1 MKKHKTR
8 IVTINGFSDDV
19 MEANSE
25 FPYNRYNSKKSY
37 NSRPALKIICL
48 DHQEQRIAHKKRNAD
63 FELD

>member
-25 FPYNRYNSKKSY
+25 FPYNRYNPKKSY
-37 NSRPALKIICL
+37 NDTTHVQRLK
-48 DHQEQRIAHKKRNAD
+48 
-63 FELD
+63 